1 MGWERARGDL
11 GRLGAGSRA
20 GIVARDPLGAMRFV
34 PTLAAIADPAV
45 SGPADWP
52 LDDPAPRATY
62 APAYAR
68 RFLILEPQI
77 AAFRR
82 GTGAVLAVGW
92 SLPPDSVRG
101 AGGVAAAVLASEG
114 PDHRFVEA
122 RDSATVSGGSL
133 SLEVPWPR
141 AVVSVEARGAGIA
154 ARWRAGMEL
163 PGARPGLPALS
174 DLLLLA
180 WPDPL
185 PASLEEA
192 IPRARMSA
200 VAAPGERL
208 GVFWEAYPPEGA
220 ALVPVTIALSIRGR
234 EVDPGALRWSETF
247 PGGAPVVPRAVAIRL
262 PDLPPGEY
270 VLEVEVAWP
279 NAGTRRARRELSIRR

>member
-1 MGWERARGDL
+1 MPGDERDRWTDLAPILDAGSRRVWTRLGPGGREAFAGRLWWVADPLWSVPGNERRSEHLARHAWDRMQDDAASAYDVAWGADLSELLVRYGWPVGWERARGDL
-11 GRLGAGSRA
+11 GRLGAGGRA

-62 APAYAR
+62 APAYAH

-122 RDSATVSGGSL
+122 RDSATVSGGISL
-133 SLEVPWPR
+133 AVSMSRSRPGR
-141 AVVSVEARGAGIA
+141 AAPPGG
-154 ARWRAGMEL
+154 L
-163 PGARPGLPALS
+163 KKGARS
-174 DLLLLA
+174 C
-180 WPDPL
+180 
-185 PASLEEA
+185 
-192 IPRARMSA
+192 
-200 VAAPGERL
+200 
-208 GVFWEAYPPEGA
+208 
-220 ALVPVTIALSIRGR
+220 
-234 EVDPGALRWSETF
+234 
-247 PGGAPVVPRAVAIRL
+247 
-262 PDLPPGEY
+262 
-270 VLEVEVAWP
+270 
-279 NAGTRRARRELSIRR
+279 